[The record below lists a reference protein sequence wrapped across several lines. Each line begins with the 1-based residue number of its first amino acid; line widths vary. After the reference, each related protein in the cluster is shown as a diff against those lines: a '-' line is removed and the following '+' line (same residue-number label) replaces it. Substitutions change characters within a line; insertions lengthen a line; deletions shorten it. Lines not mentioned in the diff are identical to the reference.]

1 MRLSKR
7 LHVLQPFTLLDVAKG
22 KGLTVCPINPT
33 YSMANADQVP
43 HAAAQQAIAELNPLA
58 QQVQPAA
65 KVHPAPEI
73 RTAVQVNEGRY
84 RSCWFMMSRW
94 LDSSCPQFSGQ
105 FFASCS

>member
-33 YSMANADQVP
+33 YSMANADQLP
-43 HAAAQQAIAELNPLA
+43 DAAAQQAIAELNPLA

-65 KVHPAPEI
+65 EVHPAPEI
-73 RTAVQVNEGRY
+73 QTAVQVNEVRC
-84 RSCWFMMSRW
+84 RWCWFIMSRW

-105 FFASCS
+105 FFASC